1 MSISENLLEE
11 VAHRLICKAAV
22 ELPASMK
29 KVLQDAYEN
38 EDNDIA
44 RSHLKA
50 ILKSSDISATKKV
63 ALCQDTGVPMF
74 FLELGTKCMLEGNP
88 TSALERAVKQATEAV
103 PLRHNIV
110 NPITHKNTDT
120 NTGYGI
126 PVISTDLVDGAD
138 YLDILAVTK
147 GLGSEARTALSEV
160 LSSEDID
167 KAVKKC
173 ALDLIREI
181 MGDPCPPIIIGIG
194 IGGVPDY
201 NLKIA
206 KKALFRDPIG
216 SHNKDP
222 AIAKLEKDLY
232 EAINYLRIGPMGFG
246 GKTYALAVH
255 AEMAGSH
262 TGVTPVCVTLQC
274 WAHRYSRA
282 RIYNNGKVDYITHP
296 LEGANHE

>member
-1 MSISENLLEE
+1 MSISEKLLED
-11 VAHRLICKAAV
+11 VAYRLICVASTD
-22 ELPASMK
+22 LPTSMRK
-29 KVLQDAYEN
+29 ILEDAYEN

-44 RSHLKA
+44 KNHLKA
-50 ILKSSDISATKKV
+50 ILKSSEISATKKV
-63 ALCQDTGVPMF
+63 AICQDTGVPMF
-74 FLELGTKCMLEGNP
+74 WLELGTKCVLEGSP
-88 TSALERAVKQATEAV
+88 VACLVQAVKRATEDV

-110 NPITHKNTDT
+110 NPMTHKNTDT

-126 PVISTDLVDGAD
+126 PVITTDLVDGAD
-138 YLDILAVTK
+138 YLDILAITK
-147 GLGSEARTALSEV
+147 GLGSEARTALCEV

-173 ALDLIREI
+173 TLDLIREV
-181 MGDPCPPIIIGIG
+181 MGDPCPPIIVGIG

-201 NLKIA
+201 NLKLA

-222 AIAKLEKDLY
+222 NIAKLEKELY
-232 EAINYLRIGPMGFG
+232 EAINFLKIGPMGFG

-262 TGVTPVCVTLQC
+262 TGVTPVSVTLQC
-274 WAHRYSRA
+274 WAHRHSRA
-282 RIYNNGKVDYITHP
+282 RIYNDGRIEYFTHP
-296 LEGANHE
+296 LEG